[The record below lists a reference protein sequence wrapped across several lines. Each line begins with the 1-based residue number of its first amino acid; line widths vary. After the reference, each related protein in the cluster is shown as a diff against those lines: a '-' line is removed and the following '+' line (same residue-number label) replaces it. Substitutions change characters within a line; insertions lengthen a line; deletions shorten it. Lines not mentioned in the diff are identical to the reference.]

1 MHHTLPNFNLGNY
14 LNLMQWILIIVG
26 GGGVEL
32 ILEMKEENLQTA
44 SNQWVN
50 FNAHKNLRIFK

>member
-1 MHHTLPNFNLGNY
+1 MHHTLHNFYIEKY

-26 GGGVEL
+26 GGGGEDD
-32 ILEMKEENLQTA
+32 KEDNLQTA

-50 FNAHKNLRIFK
+50 FNVHKNLRIFN

>member
-1 MHHTLPNFNLGNY
+1 MHHTLPNFYIGKY

-26 GGGVEL
+26 GGEQD
-32 ILEMKEENLQTA
+32 KEDNLQTA

-50 FNAHKNLRIFK
+50 FNVHKNLRIFN